1 MYLHIKDPKEAKCQ
15 HLSNKCEN
23 VDVEQLKNPKSHI
36 EYSNNMQDVYK
47 NIKKYNPGSKYN
59 LLIVFDDM
67 ITDIITNK
75 KLIEVVNELLITGRK
90 LNIATAFITKPEIK
104 DHILKFTR
112 FLL

>member
-1 MYLHIKDPKEAKCQ
+1 
-15 HLSNKCEN
+15 
-23 VDVEQLKNPKSHI
+23 
-36 EYSNNMQDVYK
+36 
-47 NIKKYNPGSKYN
+47 
-59 LLIVFDDM
+59 M